1 MARPSLKIKKLLQRP
16 AREPPILTP
25 NKTQTPILIKN
36 IREVV
41 MFTGKE
47 AYHDHHQTHEQT
59 QTVNRSEKG
68 TKNNK

>member
-41 MFTGKE
+41 MFPGKE
-47 AYHDHHQTHEQT
+47 AYHDHHQNFQTTQEQ
-59 QTVNRSEKG
+59 
-68 TKNNK
+68 